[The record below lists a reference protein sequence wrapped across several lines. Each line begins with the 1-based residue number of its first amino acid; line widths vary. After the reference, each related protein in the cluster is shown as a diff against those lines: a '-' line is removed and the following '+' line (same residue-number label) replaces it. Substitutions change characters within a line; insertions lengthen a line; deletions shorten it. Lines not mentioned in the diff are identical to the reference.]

1 MRLVYNKFNEQRTI
15 KEDTVIKHF
24 CKGIKFYLFI
34 PRVYNY
40 NQWQRDKVHKK
51 LKIHDFDDI
60 YGDFDAI
67 MAKHGR

>member
-1 MRLVYNKFNEQRTI
+1 M
-15 KEDTVIKHF
+15 
-24 CKGIKFYLFI
+24 
-34 PRVYNY
+34 YNY
-40 NQWQRDKVHKK
+40 KQWQRDKVHKK